1 MEIFFPEATQP
12 SWKITEIPSRRGGGG
27 GDDNPPQETKSA
39 LREEIMD
46 TFWNYTLFKKFWW
59 ASYLWLKVQI

>member
-27 GDDNPPQETKSA
+27 VWQAPPGKQKCPPGGDYGYFLELN
-39 LREEIMD
+39 I
-46 TFWNYTLFKKFWW
+46 
-59 ASYLWLKVQI
+59 I